1 MADEGVANRYQ
12 VLEELGRGSFG
23 VVYKGIDKSTGETV
37 AIKHIDLES
46 SEDDIQEIQQEI
58 SVLSTCASSHVTQ
71 YKASFLRGHKLWIV
85 MEYLG
90 GGSCLDLLKS
100 GIFNEVQIAIIC
112 RELLL
117 GLEYLHSEGKI
128 HRDIKAAN
136 VLLSEKGKVK
146 LADFGVAAQL
156 TYMKSQRNTFVG
168 TPFWMA
174 PEVIQQA
181 GYDFKADIWSLGITA
196 IELALGEPPHA
207 SLHPM
212 KVLFHIPKNA
222 PPRLEGKFSKEF
234 KDFVAHC
241 LVKDPDYRP
250 TAKELLKHRFI
261 RTAGKVEALQ
271 ELIQRKRNADARAD
285 HAKHPVYYQETL
297 HTISPK
303 DEADEWVFDT
313 VKSIVPRRGTVR
325 SRKPSSAFG
334 VEDAMRKLDLKDGP
348 LQPTTPGTVRK
359 ATAVRRNPS
368 SASRQSSRQN
378 FMIRHASN
386 GSPCA
391 SLGPKR
397 PLQPDM
403 SFGNSGSTMRLFRRV
418 PSDGSNSGYLGSSPP
433 EFANENLP
441 PPAYHSPVEPNSKEA
456 MLGRRL
462 YNKALEPC
470 LDELHAQTAASS
482 KREALAR
489 ISDAFAFLDAV
500 DPEGAYHLLRSL
512 VSTVS
517 HDPKLSNAF
526 LPQQQQQQQQS
537 PSKTQ
542 QPSEPQQPAQQGTV
556 LIRSRGGA
564 PPTTAAPA
572 SPTPPVSAG
581 SPSKLVFAQDNP
593 YLMSHHRRRGSMLPT
608 SAGAASDGS
617 RSPERS
623 PERERERDRE
633 RERERERER
642 DREKEKMAAL
652 EARFP
657 GRQAVPG
664 MEHCKALSDLLY
676 ARWTDGLR
684 ARWGVM
690 AGA

>member
-1 MADEGVANRYQ
+1 MADEGVANHYQ

-23 VVYKGIDKSTGETV
+23 VVYKGIDKTTGETV

-58 SVLSTCASSHVTQ
+58 SVLSTCASSYVTQ

-90 GGSCLDLLKS
+90 GGSCLDLLKA
-100 GIFNEVQIAIIC
+100 GVFNEVHIASVC
-112 RELLL
+112 RELLR
-117 GLEYLHSEGKI
+117 GIEYLHSEGKI

-156 TYMKSQRNTFVG
+156 THMKSQRNTFVG

-207 SLHPM
+207 NLHPM

-234 KDFVAHC
+234 KDFVAQC
-241 LVKDPDYRP
+241 LVKDPDHRP
-250 TAKELLKHRFI
+250 TAKELLRHRFI
-261 RTAGKVEALQ
+261 RSAGKVEALQ
-271 ELIQRKRNADARAD
+271 ELIQRKRMSDAKAS
-285 HAKHPVYYQETL
+285 HMKLPVYYQETL

-313 VKSIVPRRGTVR
+313 VRSVVPKRGTVR
-325 SRKPSSAFG
+325 SRKPSSVFA
-334 VEDAMRKLDLKDGP
+334 VEDAMHKMDLKDGP
-348 LQPTTPGTVRK
+348 LQPNTPGTVRK
-359 ATAVRRNPS
+359 ATTRRPPS
-368 SASRQSSRQN
+368 SASRQSS
-378 FMIRHASN
+378 IRSRHTSN
-386 GSPCA
+386 GSPRQ

-418 PSDGSNSGYLGSSPP
+418 PSDSSNTSILGSSLP
-433 EFANENLP
+433 EFANENHP
-441 PPAYHSPVEPNSKEA
+441 PPVYHTPVEPNSKEA

-462 YNKALEPC
+462 YNKAVEPC
-470 LDELHAQTAASS
+470 LDELHAQTAASA
-482 KREALAR
+482 KREALAKL
-489 ISDAFAFLDAV
+489 SDAFALLDAV
-500 DPEGAYHLLRSL
+500 DPEGAYHLLRNL
-512 VSTVS
+512 VATVAQ
-517 HDPKLSNAF
+517 DPKLTATF
-526 LPQQQQQQQQS
+526 LPPRTTS
-537 PSKTQ
+537 PP
-542 QPSEPQQPAQQGTV
+542 PSAKPHPDNNNNNNNNTV
-556 LIRSRGGA
+556 LIKPPSRAAATAIPIPPPLRSSA
-564 PPTTAAPA
+564 DAQA
-572 SPTPPVSAG
+572 SPA
-581 SPSKLVFAQDNP
+581 SKLVFSTENP
-593 YLMSHHRRRGSMLPT
+593 HLASHRRRRGSMLPQP
-608 SAGAASDGS
+608 SLSS
-617 RSPERS
+617 SYSSSVSMSPEKEGGDS
-623 PERERERDRE
+623 RE
-633 RERERERER
+633 RERERESRER
-642 DREKEKMAAL
+642 ERERMAAAAL
-652 EARFP
+652 EAAQFP
-657 GRQAVPG
+657 GRPAAPG
-664 MEHCKALSDLLY
+664 MEHCKAMSDLLY

-684 ARWGVM
+684 ARWGVL

>member
-1 MADEGVANRYQ
+1 MSRCDAE
-12 VLEELGRGSFG
+12 
-23 VVYKGIDKSTGETV
+23 DKSWPF
-37 AIKHIDLES
+37 K
-46 SEDDIQEIQQEI
+46 
-58 SVLSTCASSHVTQ
+58 SVLANPSQ
-71 YKASFLRGHKLWIV
+71 
-85 MEYLG
+85 
-90 GGSCLDLLKS
+90 LKS

-241 LVKDPDYRP
+241 LVKDPDFRP

-261 RTAGKVEALQ
+261 RQAGKVEALQ

-297 HTISPK
+297 HNISPK

-378 FMIRHASN
+378 SMIRHVSN
-386 GSPCA
+386 GSPRA

-500 DPEGAYHLLRSL
+500 DPEGAYHLLRSF

-517 HDPKLSNAF
+517 HDAKLSNAF
-526 LPQQQQQQQQS
+526 LPQPPSSSSKSQTPTEPAPTQQQQQ
-537 PSKTQ
+537 P
-542 QPSEPQQPAQQGTV
+542 QQGTV
-556 LIRSRGGA
+556 LIRSRAGA
-564 PPTTAAPA
+564 PPPSTATSAAAPP
-572 SPTPPVSAG
+572 PTPPLSAA
-581 SPSKLVFAQDNP
+581 SPSQLILAQDNP
-593 YLMSHHRRRGSMLPT
+593 YLLSHHRRRGSMLPQQP
-608 SAGAASDGS
+608 SADGS

-623 PERERERDRE
+623 PDRERERDRDRE
-633 RERERERER
+633 RERERE
-642 DREKEKMAAL
+642 REKEKMAAL